1 MRQTLKIDKMEERTK
16 TEGKTVTITMPE
28 RIKKLLAFIKEG
40 LVEKDEAIRLALLS
54 AIAGESIFLLGSPG
68 TAKSLISRRIKCAF
82 KASEGKEVSYFEY
95 LMNQF
100 STPDE
105 LFGPVSLKKL
115 EQDSYERITDG
126 YLPNAEVAFLDEIW
140 KASPAIQ
147 NTLLTIINEK
157 KYHNGT
163 SVLQVPLKV
172 LLSASNELPAENQG
186 LEALWDRFLLRLLV
200 APIQDEDSF
209 LALVCGKPVKSE
221 VVPSP
226 EMADVMIST
235 EELEQWKNEIH
246 AVSVPEDVQEVLA
259 SLRYKMRELDQ
270 KHPEKHIYYI
280 SDRRWTKIVNL
291 LRTAAFLNGRNH
303 VDRMDCY
310 LISYCIWNDDSV
322 IEEVRELV
330 KESIRESCHGFFKE
344 IEEIQNRINGKNADS
359 FDVFVMNNFYEDT
372 EAKPKLYE
380 MKDGNYAFKIVSFQN
395 TASYEGRT
403 PYYVSPLSPRS
414 YGNSSYEGAYYDD
427 KREKIEYNRGWSDH
441 AIKKNSFTIKGDTL
455 TWEEFLYYDA
465 TNPRPISVKIEMIP
479 SKKIKSPKLFG
490 YNKRIPKLYKMK
502 DGTTAYKIKN
512 PTEIRSYNTITP
524 YYILPDYQYIDW
536 PYGRDANE
544 YQGSYFDQYGRIIG
558 NYHYRIKKNSFHFLD
573 ELTITDED
581 IVTWV
586 DGRSSQRYT
595 ARIEMDSPEW
605 VEGNTLKLAFL
616 KEKAQQKYTAIRSSI
631 AATRD
636 KINKYLKEKELQYK
650 SNLFVD
656 SKIGDLIITK
666 VKQAKDDLD
675 VALEELEKVKFKYH
689 DIDETR

>member
-1 MRQTLKIDKMEERTK
+1 MRQTLKVDKMEKRTK
-16 TEGKTVTITMPE
+16 TNGKKLPE
-28 RIKKLLAFIKEG
+28 RIKKLLDFIKEG

-82 KASEGKEVSYFEY
+82 KASEGKEVNYFEY

-200 APIQDEDSF
+200 DPIQNEDSF

-235 EELEQWKNEIH
+235 KELEQWKNKIH

-291 LRTAAFLNGRNH
+291 LRTSAFLNGRNH
-303 VDRMDCY
+303 VDLMDCY

-322 IEEVRELV
+322 IEKVRELV
-330 KESIRESCHGFFKE
+330 GESIREDGHDFFKE
-344 IEEIQNRINGKNADS
+344 IEEIQHQINGKNTDS
-359 FDVFVMNNFYEDT
+359 FDAFVMNNFYEDT

-380 MKDGNYAFKIVSFQN
+380 MPDGNYAFKIVSPQKIKIS
-395 TASYEGRT
+395 SYQECT
-403 PYYVSPLSPRS
+403 PYYVSPYEVWDYYSRK
-414 YGNSSYEGAYYDD
+414 EGAYYDD
-427 KREKIEYNRGWSDH
+427 KMKRIDSNCIRKE
-441 AIKKNSFTIKGDTL
+441 SFKMKGNTI
-455 TWEEFLYYDA
+455 TWEDNRSY
-465 TNPRPISVKIEMIP
+465 NSQPISAKIEMTP
-479 SKKIKSPKLFG
+479 SMKIKSPKLFG

-502 DGTTAYKIKN
+502 DGTTAYKIKK
-512 PTEIRSYNTITP
+512 PTEIRSFNMITP
-524 YYILPDYQYIDW
+524 YYISPDYQYIDL
-536 PYGRDANE
+536 PYGRDVNE
-544 YQGSYFDQYGRIIG
+544 YQGAYFDQYGGIIG
-558 NYHYRIKKNSFHFLD
+558 NYNYRIKKNSFHFLD
-573 ELTITDED
+573 VVIDKDED
-581 IVTWV
+581 VVGWI
-586 DGRSSQRYT
+586 DGCSGAEFI
-595 ARIEMDSPEW
+595 ARIELQPMEW
-605 VEGNTLKLAFL
+605 VKGNAKKLADL
-616 KEKAQQKYTAIRSSI
+616 KEKAQQKYDTLRSSI
-631 AATRD
+631 DATGD
-636 KINKYLKEKELQYK
+636 KINKYLKGKRAQYQN
-650 SNLFVD
+650 NLFVD
-656 SKIGDLIITK
+656 SKIGELIITE

-675 VALEELEKVKFKYH
+675 VALEELEKVKFKYS
-689 DIDETR
+689 DSDETR